1 MTDVLKN
8 DRFLRALRREPTDTT
23 PIWVMRQAGRYLPEY
38 RATRERAGSFMGLAQ
53 NPEYACEVTLQ
64 PLERFE
70 LDAAI
75 LFSDILTI
83 PDAMGLGL
91 SFAHGEGPQFAH
103 PVRSAADVARLAV
116 PDMDG
121 ELRYVMDAVRL
132 IRRELH
138 GRVPLIGFSG
148 SPWTLACYMVE
159 GAGSRDF
166 ATLKSMCWNEP
177 KLAHQLLDTLA
188 QSVAAY
194 LVAQAAA
201 GAQALMI
208 FDTWGGLLG
217 PAPFREFSLRTMAQ
231 IVAALKADVHARELP
246 VILFSKGAGQHLAD
260 MADTGCA
267 ALGVDWTTDL
277 ADARRAVA
285 GKVALQG
292 NLDPAVMRASPEVIR
307 REARAVLDSYGNHP
321 GHIFNLGHGIT
332 PKWTPGTSRCW
343 STRCTATAASCARAE
358 SLRRW
363 SLPNASRS
371 LRRVSRGVPPCTSC
385 LFPASPAGPA

>member
-1 MTDVLKN
+1 
-8 DRFLRALRREPTDTT
+8 
-23 PIWVMRQAGRYLPEY
+23 MRQAGRYLPEY
-38 RATRERAGSFMGLAQ
+38 RQTRGRAGSFMALAQ
-53 NPEYACEVTLQ
+53 NPELACEVTLQ
-64 PLERFE
+64 PLERFD

-91 SFAHGEGPQFAH
+91 SFALGEGPQFAH
-103 PVRSAADVARLAV
+103 PVRNAADIAKLAV

-159 GAGSRDF
+159 GQGSKDF
-166 ATLKSMCWNEP
+166 ATLKAMCWNEP

-188 QSVAAY
+188 QAVAHY
-194 LVAQAAA
+194 LIAQAVA
-201 GAQALMI
+201 GAQALMV

-217 PAPFREFSLRTMAQ
+217 PTPFREFSLRYMTR
-231 IVAALKADVHARELP
+231 VVDALKANPHSCDLP
-246 VILFSKGAGQHLAD
+246 IILFSKGAGQHLAE
-260 MADTGCA
+260 MADNGCA
-267 ALGVDWTTDL
+267 ALGVDWTINL

-292 NLDPAVMRASPEVIR
+292 NLDPAILRANPDVIR

-321 GHIFNLGHGIT
+321 GHVFNLGHGIT
-332 PKWTPGTSRCW
+332 PEVDPEHVKVLVDEVHAYGRTLR
-343 STRCTATAASCARAE
+343 TA
-358 SLRRW
+358 
-363 SLPNASRS
+363 
-371 LRRVSRGVPPCTSC
+371 
-385 LFPASPAGPA
+385 